1 MIIAY
6 AGEPGAFSELAA
18 VEYCGTRARVVP
30 MPDFD
35 GVFKAVIA
43 RRADRGIVPIENSL
57 AGSIHQNYDLLLSHR
72 LYITGEISLRIA
84 HCLIAN
90 KGVALAN
97 VKRIYS
103 HPQALAQC
111 KKHLRSIRRAEIIP
125 VSSTAGA
132 VKKIRDER
140 MFDAAAIGSL
150 QAVMDYKM
158 AVLARNIEDNEL
170 NTTRF
175 IVLSRKPLAPG
186 RRRAAPAKTSILFST
201 KNEPGALFK
210 ALSVFA
216 MRDINLLKIES
227 RPVMTGKFE
236 YRFYLDFSGNHWEE
250 RQKNALNHLQEITSL
265 YRLLGSYPV
274 GREVRPT
281 YRKR

>member
-1 MIIAY
+1 MIISY

-18 VEYCGTRARVVP
+18 VEYCGTRATAAPV
-30 MPDFD
+30 PDFD
-35 GVFKAVIA
+35 AVFRAVSA
-43 RRADRGIVPIENSL
+43 RRADMGIVPIENSL
-57 AGSIHQNYDLLLSHR
+57 AGSIHQNYDLLLEHR

-84 HCLIAN
+84 HYLIAN
-90 KGVALAN
+90 KGAAIGDIR
-97 VKRIYS
+97 RIYS

-111 KKHLRSIRRAEIIP
+111 KKHLRSFRRAEIIP

-140 MFDAAAIGSL
+140 MLDAAAIGSL

-175 IVLSRKPLAPG
+175 IVLSRTPIA
-186 RRRAAPAKTSILFST
+186 RAARSPAPAKTSILFST
-201 KNEPGALFK
+201 KNAPGALFR

-216 MRDINLLKIES
+216 LRDINLLKIES

-250 RQKNALNHLQEITSL
+250 RQKNALNHLREITSL

-274 GREVRPT
+274 GRDVLPE